1 MSNLKRRNFLKKATL
16 ASAVA
21 GSSLALAC
29 SSESQTAEK
38 ASEKKTTRKAE
49 FDWRMVTTWSP
60 HFPVLGEGAD
70 MFAKWLEELSDGRIK
85 VHVYGGN
92 ELVPA
97 LEAFEAV
104 SLGAVE
110 LAHGAPYYWAG
121 KVPAAQFFA
130 SVPFGMNAQQMLAWI
145 LRGGGMELWKEAYA
159 PFNLIPFLG
168 GCTGMQMGGWFNKE
182 IKSVQDLKGLI
193 MRIPGLGGKV
203 MSKAGS
209 STVTVA
215 GAEVYTNLERGVID
229 ATEWIGPYHDY
240 LLGLHKVAKYYYY
253 PGWHEPG
260 TPLETIISTKAY
272 NSLPDDLKG
281 VFEAATHKLHNW
293 VFAEFELKNAIY
305 LEKLI
310 TEEKVVLKRFPDEV
324 LDVLRKYAFEIYDQL
339 AEADPMS
346 KKVYASYKAYRK
358 QAIKYAE
365 VTEKVFYE
373 SIQKG

>member
-16 ASAVA
+16 GTAVAASA
-21 GSSLALAC
+21 SLAMSC
-29 SSESQTAEK
+29 SDKNQN
-38 ASEKKTTRKAE
+38 SEKVTEVKTTRKAE

-60 HFPVLGEGAD
+60 HFPVLGEGVD

-85 VHVYGGN
+85 VHVYGGG
-92 ELVPA
+92 ELVPP

-110 LAHGAPYYWAG
+110 LSHGAPYYWAG
-121 KVPAAQFFA
+121 KVPASQFFA
-130 SVPFGMNAQQMLAWI
+130 SVPFGMNAQQMVSWI
-145 LRGGGMELWKEAYA
+145 LRGGGIELWREAYA

-182 IKSVQDLKGLI
+182 VNKVEDLKGLI

-240 LLGLHKVAKYYYY
+240 LLGLHRVAKYYYY

-272 NSLPDDLKG
+272 NSLPNDLKA

-293 VFAEFELKNAIY
+293 IFAEFEMKNAIY
-305 LEKLI
+305 LEKLL
-310 TEEKVVLKRFPDEV
+310 TEEKVVLKRFPNEV
-324 LDVLRKYAFEIYDQL
+324 LEVLRKYAFEIYDQL
-339 AEADPMS
+339 AAKDPMV
-346 KKVYASYKAYRK
+346 KKVYESYMKYRK
-358 QAIKYAE
+358 SAIKYSE

-373 SIQKG
+373 SIQ

>member
-1 MSNLKRRNFLKKATL
+1 MSNIHRRNFIKKASLATTL
-16 ASAVA
+16 V
-21 GSSLALAC
+21 GTALAC
-29 SSESQTAEK
+29 NNEKQNNENQSNES
-38 ASEKKTTRKAE
+38 RKFEPE
-49 FDWRMVTTWSP
+49 FNWRMVTTWSP
-60 HFPVLGEGAD
+60 HFPVLGEGVD
-70 MFAKWLEELSDGRIK
+70 MFAKWLEELSGGRIK
-85 VHVYGGN
+85 VHVYGGG

-121 KVPAAQFFA
+121 KVPSCQFFA
-130 SVPFGMNAQQMLAWI
+130 SVPFGMNAQQMVSWI
-145 LRGGGMELWKEAYA
+145 LRGGGMELWREAYS

-182 IKSVQDLKGLI
+182 VNNINDLKGLI

-203 MSKAGS
+203 MTKAGS

-260 TPLETIISTKAY
+260 TPLEVIISKKAY
-272 NSLPDDLKG
+272 DALPSDLKAI
-281 VFEAATHKLHNW
+281 FEAATHQLHNW
-293 VFAEFELKNAIY
+293 IFAEFELKNALY

-310 TEEKVVLKRFPDEV
+310 KEEKVTLKRFPEEV
-324 LDVLRKYAFEIYDQL
+324 LSVLRKYAFEIYEQL
-339 AEADPMS
+339 AEVDAMS
-346 KKVYASYKAYRK
+346 KKVYASYKSYRQ
-358 QAIKYAE
+358 QAIRYSE
-365 VTEKVFYE
+365 VSEKVFYD
-373 SIQKG
+373 SIQEG

>member
-1 MSNLKRRNFLKKATL
+1 MPNIQRRNFLKKATL
-16 ASAVA
+16 TT
-21 GSSLALAC
+21 ALAGTSFTLGC
-29 SSESQTAEK
+29 NK
-38 ASEKKTTRKAE
+38 AQETTQVENQRKTTRKAQ

-60 HFPVLGEGAD
+60 HFPVLGEGVD

-85 VHVYGGN
+85 VHVYGGG
-92 ELVPA
+92 ELVPP

-121 KVPAAQFFA
+121 KVPSCQFFA
-130 SVPFGMNAQQMLAWI
+130 SVPFGMNAQQMQTWI
-145 LRGGGMELWKEAYA
+145 LRGGGIELWKEAYE

-182 IKSVQDLKGLI
+182 INSVADLRGLI

-272 NSLPDDLKG
+272 NSLPNDLKG
-281 VFEAATHKLHNW
+281 IFEAATHKLHNW
-293 VFAEFELKNAIY
+293 IFAEFEVKNAIY
-305 LEKLI
+305 LEKLL
-310 TEEKVVLKRFPDEV
+310 TEEKVVLKRFPKDV
-324 LDVLRKYAFEIYDQL
+324 LDILRKYAFEIYDQL
-339 AEADPMS
+339 ATTDPMS
-346 KKVYASYKAYRK
+346 KKVYESYQNHRK
-358 QAIKYAE
+358 QATRYSE
-365 VTEKVFYE
+365 VTERVFYE
-373 SIQKG
+373 AIQ

>member
-1 MSNLKRRNFLKKATL
+1 
-16 ASAVA
+16 
-21 GSSLALAC
+21 
-29 SSESQTAEK
+29 
-38 ASEKKTTRKAE
+38 
-49 FDWRMVTTWSP
+49 
-60 HFPVLGEGAD
+60 
-70 MFAKWLEELSDGRIK
+70 
-85 VHVYGGN
+85 VYGGG
-92 ELVPA
+92 ELVPP

-110 LAHGAPYYWAG
+110 ISHGAPYYWAG

-130 SVPFGMNAQQMLAWI
+130 SIPFGMNAQQMVAWI
-145 LRGGGMELWKEAYA
+145 VRGGGLELWREAYA

-182 IKSVQDLKGLI
+182 VNKIEDLKGLI

-240 LLGLHKVAKYYYY
+240 LLGLHRVAKYYYY

-272 NSLPDDLKG
+272 NALPNDLKAI
-281 VFEAATHKLHNW
+281 FEAATHKLHNW
-293 VFAEFELKNAIY
+293 IFAEFEMKNAIY

-310 TEEKVVLKRFPDEV
+310 TEEKVQLKRFPNEV
-324 LDVLRKYAFEIYDQL
+324 LEVLRKYAFEIYDQL
-339 AEADPMS
+339 TAKDPMS
-346 KKVYASYKAYRK
+346 KKVYESYMKFRK
-358 QAIKYAE
+358 GAIKYSEA
-365 VTEKVFYE
+365 TEKVFYE
-373 SIQKG
+373 SIQ

>member
-16 ASAVA
+16 GTAVAASA
-21 GSSLALAC
+21 SLAMSC
-29 SSESQTAEK
+29 IDKNQN
-38 ASEKKTTRKAE
+38 SEKVTEVKTTRKAE

-60 HFPVLGEGAD
+60 HFPVLGEGVD

-85 VHVYGGN
+85 VHVYGGG
-92 ELVPA
+92 ELVPP

-110 LAHGAPYYWAG
+110 LSHGAPYYWAG
-121 KVPAAQFFA
+121 KVPASQFFA
-130 SVPFGMNAQQMLAWI
+130 SVPFGMNAQQMVSWI
-145 LRGGGMELWKEAYA
+145 LRGGGIELWREAYA

-182 IKSVQDLKGLI
+182 VNKVEDLKGLI

-240 LLGLHKVAKYYYY
+240 LLGLHRVAKYYYY

-272 NSLPDDLKG
+272 NSLPNDLKA

-293 VFAEFELKNAIY
+293 IFAEFEMKNAIY
-305 LEKLI
+305 LEKLL
-310 TEEKVVLKRFPDEV
+310 TEEKVVLKRFPNEV
-324 LDVLRKYAFEIYDQL
+324 LEVLRKYAFEIYDQL
-339 AEADPMS
+339 AAKDPMV
-346 KKVYASYKAYRK
+346 KKVYESYMKYRK
-358 QAIKYAE
+358 SAIKYSE

-373 SIQKG
+373 SIQ